1 MSLLYEFMQRIASA
15 YNGKQIMEIKQL
27 DLSGGQEFMCIQKE
41 RVGGFVHFYVRKIN
55 SEEIGCLGV

>member
-1 MSLLYEFMQRIASA
+1 MARFLDLRNMSLLYEFMQRIASA

-41 RVGGFVHFYVRKIN
+41 RVGGLFISV
-55 SEEIGCLGV
+55 

>member
-15 YNGKQIMEIKQL
+15 YDGKQIMEIKQL

-41 RVGGFVHFYVRKIN
+41 RVGGLFI
-55 SEEIGCLGV
+55 SM